1 MSWSMCSRKLATM
14 PSDLA
19 VNFDKNFTEKN
30 ALFFPESAFFFGE
43 LKNNSLNLF
52 VLYTLDKCF
61 L

>member
-30 ALFFPESAFFFGE
+30 ALFFLKAPFFGE